1 MALIINEEQQMLK
14 TSARDFLKAK
24 SPITELRRLRDT
36 QDPLG
41 YDPQV
46 WAEMAEMGWA
56 SLAIPEAYG
65 GLGFGYTGLGQILEE
80 MGRTLTA
87 SPMVATVLLCAT
99 AIEKSTNLLQKEA
112 CLGAIAE
119 GKLIMAFAHEEGNFH
134 QSAAQNVKANPDGDD
149 YLISG
154 TKHFVLDGHIA
165 DKLVVSAFS
174 EGVQKTMLFVVD
186 TKASGININ
195 KTEMMDS
202 RNAATISFDNVKVSA
217 ADRLESGDEH
227 SLLDYTLDV
236 ARIGL
241 AAEMLGGITE
251 AFDRTLVYLKERQQ
265 FGVPIGS
272 FQALQHRM
280 AIMFGEIELCKS
292 VVIKALQAID
302 GGSSDLGYLA
312 SLAKAKLGQTY
323 KLVSNEGIQMF
334 GGIGMTDDEEIGF
347 FLKRARVAQQSF
359 GDTNFHLDRLA
370 NLKGY

>member
-24 SPITELRRLRDT
+24 APIAELRRLRDDN
-36 QDPLG
+36 DPFG
-41 YDPQV
+41 YEPNV
-46 WAEMAEMGWA
+46 WTEMAEMGWA
-56 SLAIPEAYG
+56 GLTISETYG

-87 SPMVATVLLCAT
+87 SPMISTVLLCAT
-99 AIEKSTNLLQKEA
+99 AIEKSNNLLQKEA
-112 CLGAIAE
+112 CLGPIAE
-119 GKLIMAFAHEEGNFH
+119 GKLVMAFAHEEGNFH
-134 QSAAQNVKANPDGDD
+134 QAAAQNVRAISDGDD

-174 EGVQKTMLFVVD
+174 EGAQKTMLFVVD
-186 TKASGININ
+186 AKTNGININ
-195 KTEMMDS
+195 KVEMMDS
-202 RNAATISFDNVKVSA
+202 RNAATVSFDKVKVSA
-217 ADRLESGDEH
+217 TDLLESSDAH

-241 AAEMLGGITE
+241 SAEMLGGITE
-251 AFDRTLVYLKERQQ
+251 AFERTLAYLKERQQ

-302 GGSSDLGYLA
+302 ETSPELAYHA

-323 KLVSNEGIQMF
+323 KLVSNEGVQMF

-370 NLKGY
+370 NMREY